1 MTGIIAPIRSLAAD
15 VGCSQ
20 VAKIYSMSK
29 FLSEIFVN
37 WLDTRSCTY
46 RFPNVPGRLHVT
58 PGVAMD
64 QQVAKIFACIA
75 GESQDHLNVCSLQDR
90 TL

>member
-37 WLDTRSCTY
+37 WPDTQFCTY

-64 QQVAKIFACIA
+64 Q
-75 GESQDHLNVCSLQDR
+75 
-90 TL
+90 